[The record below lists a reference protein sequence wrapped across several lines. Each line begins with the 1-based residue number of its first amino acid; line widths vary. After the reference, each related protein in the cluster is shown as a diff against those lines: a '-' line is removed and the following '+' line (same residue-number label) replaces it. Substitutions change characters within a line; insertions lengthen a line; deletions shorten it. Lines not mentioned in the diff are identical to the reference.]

1 MNVEETIQTIS
12 GHLLLNNEIEGTDLL
27 KEMGEEGIKPSLV
40 AQAILKMKKA
50 GAIKLEGEGLS
61 LTKNRVIFVKEYEAP
76 APVVQEVKTPSP
88 SVSSTSKGGKFGTTT
103 MMRKDGSTYEYF
115 RSAWD
120 GPEAQLDELHEQMRG
135 AFIQFSQDLRDEIEE
150 FCGAG
155 GTAITMKE
163 PENKFSNKEGKVFYR
178 WDNPE
183 KTQPL
188 MDKLWPTVKAMIE
201 KYSSIEVGGDE

>member
-1 MNVEETIQTIS
+1 MNVEETIQVIS
-12 GHLLLNNEIEGTDLL
+12 GHLLLNNEVEGTDLL

-40 AQAILKMKKA
+40 AQAILKMKRA
-50 GAIKLEGEGLS
+50 GAVKLEGEGLS
-61 LTKNRVIFVKEYEAP
+61 LTKNKVIFVKEYEAP
-76 APVVQEVKTPSP
+76 VVQEVETSSS
-88 SVSSTSKGGKFGTTT
+88 SVPSTSKGGKFGTTT
-103 MMRKDGSTYEYF
+103 MMRNDGSTYEYI

-120 GPEAQLDELHEQMRG
+120 GPEAQLDEIHEQMKG
-135 AFIQFSQDLRDEIEE
+135 AFIQFSKDLRDELEE

-163 PENKFSNKEGKVFYR
+163 PQNKFANKEGKVFYR

-188 MDKLWPTVKAMIE
+188 MDRLWPTVKALID
-201 KYSSIEVGGDE
+201 KYSCIEVGGDE

>member
-1 MNVEETIQTIS
+1 MNVEDTIQVIS
-12 GHLLLNNEIEGTDLL
+12 GHLMVEGEVEGTDLL

-40 AQAILKMKKA
+40 AQAVLKMRKA

-61 LTKNRVIFVKEYEAP
+61 LSRNKVVFIKEYEAP
-76 APVVQEVKTPSP
+76 APVVQEIKTPSP
-88 SVSSTSKGGKFGTTT
+88 SPTSTKGGKFGTTT
-103 MMRKDGSTYEYF
+103 MTRRDGSTYEYI

-120 GPEAQLDELHEQMRG
+120 GPEEQLDELHQSMRG
-135 AFIQFSQDLRDEIEE
+135 AFIQFSQDLRDEIDE

-183 KTQPL
+183 RTQPL
-188 MDKLWPTVKAMIE
+188 MDKLWPTVKAIID

>member
-1 MNVEETIQTIS
+1 MNVEETIQVIS
-12 GHLLLNNEIEGTDLL
+12 GHLLLNNEVEGTDLL

-40 AQAILKMKKA
+40 AQAVLKMRKA

-61 LTKNRVIFVKEYEAP
+61 LSKNKIVFIKEYEAP
-76 APVVQEVKTPSP
+76 APVVQEVKTPS
-88 SVSSTSKGGKFGTTT
+88 SSSRSGKFGTTT
-103 MMRKDGSTYEYF
+103 MTRRDGSTYEYI

-120 GPEAQLDELHEQMRG
+120 GPESQLDEIHEQMKG
-135 AFIQFSQDLRDEIEE
+135 AFVQFSQDLRDEIEE

-163 PENKFSNKEGKVFYR
+163 PQNKFANKEGKVFYR

-188 MDKLWPTVKAMIE
+188 MDRLWPIVKAIID
-201 KYSSIEVGGDE
+201 KYSCIEVGGDE